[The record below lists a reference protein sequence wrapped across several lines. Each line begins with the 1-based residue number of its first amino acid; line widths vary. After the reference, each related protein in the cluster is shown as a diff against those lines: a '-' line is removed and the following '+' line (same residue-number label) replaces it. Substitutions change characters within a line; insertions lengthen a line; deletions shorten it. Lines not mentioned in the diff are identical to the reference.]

1 MAFDFGQYVRVA
13 PNELLAVYRAVIV
26 GRFKA
31 GVLVHAGSMPMYQ
44 AAHVYFSS
52 TLPPELLA
60 ELRSTPGLAAHLA
73 TLQEANLEFSVFDCR
88 TFHTNQ
94 VWRGCGPAC
103 QPEVQRK
110 TVPCKEVVVLALP
123 AVQER
128 ALQHLFGR
136 ETAGHT
142 DQYQLEVH
150 TAARRVV
157 SLLLSLKVATRDMA
171 DWLCT
176 PLPPASSHT

>member
-1 MAFDFGQYVRVA
+1 
-13 PNELLAVYRAVIV
+13 
-26 GRFKA
+26 
-31 GVLVHAGSMPMYQ
+31 MPMYQ

-52 TLPPELLA
+52 TLAPELLA
-60 ELRSTPGLAAHLA
+60 EVRSTPGLAAHLA

-88 TFHTNQ
+88 TFHTSQ

-103 QPEVQRK
+103 QPDVQRK
-110 TVPCKEVVVLALP
+110 TGPCKEVVVLALP

-142 DQYQLEVH
+142 DQYKLEVH

-157 SLLLSLKVATRDMA
+157 SLLLSLKVAMRDMA
-171 DWLCT
+171 DRLCT
-176 PLPPASSHT
+176 PLTSNIFTHVILPIRQANDQMQDPIRTGVPGHPLSGCQAHQ